1 MMTFLTG
8 LGVGFSLILA
18 IGAQNAF
25 VLKQGLKRQY
35 IFGVCLICALSDS
48 ILIYLGITGFSK
60 IVIEFPLITTFAR
73 YFGAIFLFF
82 YGLRSFYSAFKMST
96 GLNPSNIEKNNI
108 YKVLGTCLAFT
119 WLNPHVY
126 LDTVVL
132 VGSISTNF
140 TDQLYIFAM
149 GAILSSWIFF
159 FSLGYG
165 AKFLLPLFQKP
176 ISWKILDF
184 VIGIIMWI
192 IAVTLLR

>member
-1 MMTFLTG
+1 MK
-8 LGVGFSLILA
+8 LILDR
-18 IGAQNAF
+18 
-25 VLKQGLKRQY
+25 L
-35 IFGVCLICALSDS
+35 
-48 ILIYLGITGFSK
+48 
-60 IVIEFPLITTFAR
+60 
-73 YFGAIFLFF
+73 
-82 YGLRSFYSAFKMST
+82 
-96 GLNPSNIEKNNI
+96 
-108 YKVLGTCLAFT
+108 
-119 WLNPHVY
+119 